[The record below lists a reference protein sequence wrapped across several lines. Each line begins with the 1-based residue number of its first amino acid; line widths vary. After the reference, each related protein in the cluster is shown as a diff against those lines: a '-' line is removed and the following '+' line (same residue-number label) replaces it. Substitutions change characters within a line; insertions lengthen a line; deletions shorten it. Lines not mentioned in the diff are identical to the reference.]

1 MLCFNKE
8 KELKHFKILL
18 TVVGRQ
24 EEYLRFFTF
33 ENFNHS
39 YFNFE
44 NWVDASYLTIKVD
57 H

>member
-44 NWVDASYLTIKVD
+44 NWVDASYLIIKVD